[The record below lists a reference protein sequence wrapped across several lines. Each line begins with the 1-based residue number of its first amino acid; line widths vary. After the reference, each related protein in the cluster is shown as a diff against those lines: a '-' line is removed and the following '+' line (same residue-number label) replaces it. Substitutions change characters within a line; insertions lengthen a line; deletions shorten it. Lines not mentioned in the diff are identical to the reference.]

1 MEQMMT
7 LDPLRQAETIVQ
19 IHALMAFAAI
29 GLTIAIFAVKRG
41 TKLHKG
47 LGRVWASAMALVALS
62 SFWIFDLKMW
72 GNYSAIHLLS
82 IYTLVQLFLAVQAA
96 RAGNIAR
103 HKSIMKQLSFAAL
116 GVAGAFTLL
125 PGRIMHQVFLG
136 G

>member
-1 MEQMMT
+1 MT
-7 LDPLRQAETIVQ
+7 LDPLRQADPIVQ

-29 GLTIAIFAVKRG
+29 GLTILIFTVKRG
-41 TKLHKG
+41 TPLHKV
-47 LGRVWASAMALVALS
+47 LGRVWVTAMALVALS
-62 SFWIFDLKMW
+62 SFWIFDLRMW
-72 GNYSAIHLLS
+72 GNYSPIHLLS
-82 IYTLVQLFLAVQAA
+82 VYTLVQLFLAIRAA

-103 HKSIMKQLSFAAL
+103 HRSIMKQMTFAAL

>member
-1 MEQMMT
+1 MT
-7 LDPLRQAETIVQ
+7 LDPLRQADPIIQ

-29 GLTIAIFAVKRG
+29 GLTIAIFTVKRG
-41 TKLHKG
+41 TPLHKI
-47 LGRVWASAMALVALS
+47 LGRVWATAMALVALS
-62 SFWIFDLKMW
+62 SFWIFDLRMW
-72 GNYSAIHLLS
+72 GNYSPIHLLS
-82 IYTLVQLFLAVQAA
+82 VYTLVQLFLAIRAA

-103 HKSIMKQLSFAAL
+103 HRSIMKQMTFAAL